1 MIVCGVVLSILAQL
15 SACSYV
21 LQGPQCDAARNRI
34 RLGIGTLKEYGKI
47 WPVGH
52 QSLIEVKKIAREVF
66 AMAVSRK
73 IQIEEPDF
81 LSDAMQLSEPLDI
94 QSYFDEFGA
103 LDYFSVLDIP
113 PSS

>member
-21 LQGPQCDAARNRI
+21 LQGTQYDTARNRI

-47 WPVGH
+47 WQVGH
-52 QSLIEVKKIAREVF
+52 QSLVEVKNIAREVF
-66 AMAVSRK
+66 AMAASRK
-73 IQIEEPDF
+73 LQAEEVNF
-81 LSDAMQLSEPLDI
+81 ASDAVQPIDVLDI

-103 LDYFSVLDIP
+103 LDYFSMLDIP
-113 PSS
+113 TMS

>member
-21 LQGPQCDAARNRI
+21 LQGAQYDAARNRI

-47 WPVGH
+47 WQVGH
-52 QSLIEVKKIAREVF
+52 RSLVEVKNIAREVF
-66 AMAVSRK
+66 AMAALRK
-73 IQIEEPDF
+73 IQVEEPDF
-81 LSDAMQLSEPLDI
+81 LPDAPQPGEALDI

-103 LDYFSVLDIP
+103 LDYFSMSDIP
-113 PSS
+113 TSS